1 MDELV
6 GANVSGIP
14 VNDCSNRPVLLDLDD
29 VFDDDLDD
37 VFDDDVVFKTLLG
50 LVLSFLCL

>member
-29 VFDDDLDD
+29 VFDVDLDD
-37 VFDDDVVFKTLLG
+37 VFDDVVFKTLLG
-50 LVLSFLCL
+50 LILSFLCL